1 MNSPY
6 FPAAPMS
13 ALIRGATVFTY
24 ALMIVIIGFGLFT
37 GPREL
42 AVWTLS
48 MVIMPLGFMA
58 IGPLFMVQG
67 YTLERDRLRIQR
79 LGWSSSVDLGDL
91 RDFNIDSEAMKG
103 GWRIY
108 GNGGLFCFSGYFRS
122 RKLGNFRPFV
132 TDPKLSVVLRTA
144 RKTFIVS
151 PEDPEGFVAALTE
164 QSGALGAVSD
174 APMK

>member
-79 LGWSSSVDLGDL
+79 LGWSSYVDLSDLQEFHGDP
-91 RDFNIDSEAMKG
+91 EAMKG
-103 GWRIY
+103 GWRIC

-132 TDPKLSVVLRTA
+132 TNPKSSVVLRTA
-144 RKTFIVS
+144 QKTCIVS
-151 PEDPEGFVAALTE
+151 PEDPERFVAALAE
-164 QSGALGAVSD
+164 QFGAQRATSD
-174 APMK
+174 AP

>member
-13 ALIRGATVFTY
+13 PLIRVATVFTY
-24 ALMIVIIGFGLFT
+24 ALMVVIIGFGLFT

-48 MVIMPLGFMA
+48 MVVMPLGFMA

-67 YTLERDRLRIQR
+67 YTLERDRLRIHR
-79 LGWSSSVDLGDL
+79 LGWSSSVDLADL
-91 RDFNIDSEAMKG
+91 QNFHADPEAMKG
-103 GWRIY
+103 GWRIC

-122 RKLGNFRPFV
+122 RKLDNFRPFV
-132 TDPKLSVVLRTA
+132 TDPKCSVVLRA
-144 RKTFIVS
+144 GRKTYIVS
-151 PEDPEGFVAALTE
+151 PEDPVGFVAALTE
-164 QSGALGAVSD
+164 QFGGQRATLD
-174 APMK
+174 AP